1 VLAKR
6 LNEHWDEASSQDTTA
21 SFHGQTKVIQS
32 TNRPDIWSDPVE
44 DLVTRFLAQ
53 NEKRPPSRLLCG
65 RLKVL

>member
-32 TNRPDIWSDPVE
+32 TNRPDIWSGHE
-44 DLVTRFLAQ
+44 ESLMTRFLAQ